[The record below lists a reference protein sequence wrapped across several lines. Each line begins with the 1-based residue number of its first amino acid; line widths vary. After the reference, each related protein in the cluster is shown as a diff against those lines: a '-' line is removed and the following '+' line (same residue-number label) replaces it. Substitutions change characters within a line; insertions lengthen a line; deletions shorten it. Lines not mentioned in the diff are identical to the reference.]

1 MQRDLPYPGDINPDG
16 LEIKIA
22 WDRMAVGASVFI
34 PAVNLT
40 RLNRQVNKMASRKGI
55 KLIKAERIE
64 AGKLGLRFW
73 RVL

>member
-1 MQRDLPYPGDINPDG
+1 VKRNLRYPGDINPDG

-22 WDRMAVGASVFI
+22 WDKLVVGASVFI

-40 RLNRQVNKMASRKGI
+40 KLSRQISRMAAIKGI
-55 KLIKAERIE
+55 KIIKAERIE
-64 AGKLGLRFW
+64 NGKLGLRFW